1 MSWRK
6 DNFELSRSPKK
17 WDYFLPLEC
26 FQLNI
31 EMEKLIV
38 LGKYLGL
45 SGKELL
51 EFAREMGEKAEKKE
65 REDCNP
71 RA

>member
-1 MSWRK
+1 M
-6 DNFELSRSPKK
+6 
-17 WDYFLPLEC
+17 PLEC
-26 FQLNI
+26 FQLHI

-38 LGKYLGL
+38 LGKDLGL